1 MDMSTPAGG
10 SSGKAV
16 MLTANQSIANLSEFS
31 IQSCY
36 NGNSTPGSS
45 SNPYFAGMSAL
56 PAISISAGQH
66 LLLCRDSTGLSN
78 YFDGDLEQFP
88 GAMHPT
94 LFYESGFPS
103 ANGNDAFILKN
114 SGSDVASNTDHLV
127 YYKQ

>member
-1 MDMSTPAGG
+1 
-10 SSGKAV
+10 
-16 MLTANQSIANLSEFS
+16 
-31 IQSCY
+31 
-36 NGNSTPGSS
+36 
-45 SNPYFAGMSAL
+45 MSAL

-114 SGSDVASNTDHLV
+114 SGSDKHQTLIILVLLQTVIGHLFLLQFKHLMELLV
-127 YYKQ
+127 KLLNHLQ